1 MSKKRVQF
9 DLDEAEGEQQLPT
22 DELQSKNPFNKKFKH
37 TLDSDEEDDELE
49 DAKKYEFGPEE
60 YDGEEEGN
68 LHKEGEITITPFN
81 IKDELKEGHFDDQGT
96 FIFNKEKEEIRD
108 NWIDN
113 IDWQAIKEE
122 EGSEKPSKRVKLPRP
137 GRSRDEGDDS
147 DESSEDERRSDDE
160 KADSISCLKGL
171 IELMNPEETVQRA
184 MQRLGKSKL
193 KNARNT
199 NKYRQ
204 KSASKSAIDK
214 SVADKPVELSKEEQE
229 DQERK
234 ERLNSLIELSNKLL
248 NDGDMN
254 IYEKKREALQYQLDA
269 ELKQAKSEQESDMFA
284 D

>member
-9 DLDEAEGEQQLPT
+9 DLDEERDEQQLPN
-22 DELQSKNPFNKKFKH
+22 DPDDQQSKNPFNKKFKY

-49 DAKKYEFGPEE
+49 DAKKYEFDPDEF
-60 YDGEEEGN
+60 DGEEEGN

-96 FIFNKEKEEIRD
+96 FIFNKEKDEIRD

-113 IDWQAIKEE
+113 IDWQTIKERD
-122 EGSEKPSKRVKLPRP
+122 GSEQPNRRVKLPRA
-137 GRSRDEGDDS
+137 GKSRKEDDDS
-147 DESSEDERRSDDE
+147 EEDESSEDEDQRRSDE
-160 KADSISCLKGL
+160 RIDSIDCLKRL
-171 IELMNPEETVQRA
+171 IELMNPDETVQRA

-204 KSASKSAIDK
+204 KAPAN
-214 SVADKPVELSKEEQE
+214 KPTTELSKEEQE
-229 DQERK
+229 EQERK

-248 NDGDMN
+248 SDGDMN

-269 ELKQAKSEQESDMFA
+269 EQKQAKPADLDMFA